1 MNLKSV
7 LTSRDRTQFSKRR
20 SNSLSYPKSMPF
32 VVFSINLSEKL
43 GSFES
48 YFSTRD
54 LFGQYAMTLN
64 LENNIQ
70 KFRINNIFE

>member
-7 LTSRDRTQFSKRR
+7 VTSKDRTQFWNRW
-20 SNSLSYPKSMPF
+20 SNSLSFPKYMPF
-32 VVFSINLSEKL
+32 VVFSINLREKSE
-43 GSFES
+43 SFES

-64 LENNIQ
+64 LENNIL
-70 KFRINNIFE
+70 KLINYS

>member
-7 LTSRDRTQFSKRR
+7 VTSKDRTQFWNRW
-20 SNSLSYPKSMPF
+20 SNSVSFPKYMQL
-32 VVFSINLSEKL
+32 VVFSINLREKSE
-43 GSFES
+43 SFES

-64 LENNIQ
+64 LENNIL
-70 KFRINNIFE
+70 KPINYS